1 MTRLRSDFAAVLQK
15 LYKRTGKLFI
25 KGDSDLNDYI
35 CIYAR
40 RKVRIGTIP
49 ELSCAKWE
57 FSLCPPI
64 PQLYRTILELRKGYR
79 LYIDLVYVPAQ
90 SGNSWT
96 KREWAK
102 WEQLDKVRMGCG
114 VKEY

>member
-1 MTRLRSDFAAVLQK
+1 MP
-15 LYKRTGKLFI
+15 
-25 KGDSDLNDYI
+25 YI
-35 CIYAR
+35 VYVR

-64 PQLYRTILELRKGYR
+64 PELYRTILELRKGCR
-79 LYIDLVYVPAQ
+79 LYIDWVYVPAQ
-90 SGNSWT
+90 SGNSWS
-96 KREWAK
+96 KWEWAK
-102 WEQLDKVRMGCG
+102 WEQLDKVRMGRG